1 MKRLLTGAGMG
12 FVALALASLA
22 LAAAEQKA
30 KSGPV
35 AGTWEGTSHGG
46 GHQEGDTP
54 FTLDLEQ
61 DGEKVTGS
69 VSSPQG
75 GMEITSATFKDD
87 LLEIHLDTPDGNY
100 VLKATL
106 KEGQLKG
113 DTTLDG
119 NPKGTWEGKKSAPA
133 GDSKS
138 GGSAVPG

>member
-1 MKRLLTGAGMG
+1 MKRAISSVGVVL
-12 FVALALASLA
+12 ALVALASLA
-22 LAAAEQKA
+22 LAATEDKP

-35 AGTWEGTSHGG
+35 TGSWECTSHGG
-46 GHQEGDTP
+46 GHEEGDTP

-75 GMEITSATFKDD
+75 GMEITSATFKDN

-119 NPKGTWEGKKSAPA
+119 NPKGTWEGKKSAPSA
-133 GDSKS
+133 DSK
-138 GGSAVPG
+138 PGA

>member
-1 MKRLLTGAGMG
+1 MKHATSSVGIALAL
-12 FVALALASLA
+12 VALANLA
-22 LAAAEQKA
+22 LAATEDKS
-30 KSGPV
+30 KSGPLT
-35 AGTWEGTSHGG
+35 GSWECTSHGG
-46 GHQEGDTP
+46 GHEEGDTP

-75 GMEITSATFKDD
+75 GMEITSATFKDN

-119 NPKGTWEGKKSAPA
+119 NPKGTWEGKKSAPSA
-133 GDSKS
+133 DSK
-138 GGSAVPG
+138 PGA

>member
-1 MKRLLTGAGMG
+1 MKRLLTWAGTAI
-12 FVALALASLA
+12 VVLALTSFA
-22 LAAAEQKA
+22 LAATEQKA
-30 KSGPV
+30 KPGPI
-35 AGTWEGTSHGG
+35 AGSWECTSHGG

-69 VSSPQG
+69 ISSPQG
-75 GMEITSATFKDD
+75 GTEITSATFKDN
-87 LLEIHLDTPDGNY
+87 LLEIHMDTPDGNY

-106 KEGQLKG
+106 AEGRLKG

-138 GGSAVPG
+138 GA

>member
-1 MKRLLTGAGMG
+1 MG
-12 FVALALASLA
+12 IVALAFASLT
-22 LAAAEQKA
+22 LAATEQKA
-30 KSGPV
+30 KPGPI
-35 AGTWEGTSHGG
+35 AGSWECTSHGG
-46 GHQEGDTP
+46 GHEEGDTP

-69 VSSPQG
+69 ISSPQG
-75 GMEITSATFKDD
+75 GTEITSATFKDN

-113 DTTLDG
+113 ETTLDG
-119 NPKGTWEGKKSAPA
+119 NPHGTWEGKKSTAS

-138 GGSAVPG
+138 GG

>member
-1 MKRLLTGAGMG
+1 MKMKRAISSVGVVM
-12 FVALALASLA
+12 ALVALASLA
-22 LAAAEQKA
+22 VAATEDKS

-35 AGTWEGTSHGG
+35 TGSWECTSHGG
-46 GHQEGDTP
+46 GHEEGDTP

-75 GMEITSATFKDD
+75 GMEITSATFKDNV
-87 LLEIHLDTPDGNY
+87 LEIHLDTPDGNY

-106 KEGQLKG
+106 KEDQLKG

-119 NPKGTWEGKKSAPA
+119 NPKGTWEGKKSAPSA
-133 GDSKS
+133 DSK
-138 GGSAVPG
+138 PGA